1 MLTQEIPKKL
11 AAADRAHQWQVGL
24 EFLLRA
30 AKYTGPALLALF
42 ALDVALHLGAGWRA
56 GLAAGIVVA
65 ALAVGGWTFYV
76 GRVRRN
82 SPERTA
88 RLLESRDTSLGSK
101 LINFLQLH
109 RALEGQSALTRQL
122 GERALDDYSALLAG
136 VDFRPLT
143 RAPGLGR
150 HKNRALIV
158 LGVSALALAAC
169 YPISRLEFLRFAD
182 PFGDHPPFSLTQLEI
197 TEPADG
203 ATVVYNQGV
212 VVKAHAS
219 GHQPDEL
226 YLSFYDPAKPAD
238 VHTVPMFGKG
248 DLGFLQEIEGV
259 KSDLMV
265 YAQTKNGHS
274 VSEQRRIT
282 VGLTPQVD
290 AAFVTVSPPSYTGIK
305 PFEGTFNFKEIKTLA
320 GSEVRFRLRSNRP
333 LASGSI
339 DLQTENAPVAP
350 VILHASTEN
359 EVSGGF
365 TAAESGRLRFAVT
378 DVARNASQQN
388 LSVNL
393 VVTHDL
399 PPEISI
405 ETPPDDSFV
414 CEDFK
419 VEARITATDDYGLK
433 TIRIH
438 RALNDVFSA
447 PRVIGFDR
455 ITTSTTEKLEFDI
468 KDLGVQPGDAI
479 SFFAEAVDT
488 CPDPHLS
495 RSKTVH
501 LMVISTDEYN
511 NFIRE
516 RSDISDIQEKY
527 SELLNDFHDLVDE
540 QKAISDRIKDIQDKL
555 TKGESDPKNLQPEL
569 DKLLAKQAELNQKLA
584 AMADKM
590 DHFVRDKPAYDLE
603 TDLQQTLTQKA
614 SEIRDS
620 LAQNNDALKQTAD
633 KMAQSGD
640 HASPGANTEALKSL
654 QEQSDQQLAKL
665 DQTRQTAEEQIMP
678 PLEDAAQMNAI
689 VSDMNRFTAL
699 YDAQSAAA
707 EQTRTMQNK
716 TDLTEAD
723 KLALKQLA
731 GTERE
736 MQDALKQ
743 LAADLR
749 EHADAAQEKFP
760 KAAASA
766 RDLAAAVGSG
776 QLTTL
781 AKRAAANMLAG
792 DGPQSF
798 NSAEALKDAMRS
810 LFTETE
816 QGKPGRQAEMDQY
829 LKLQRS
835 RSAGNTFEQ
844 MSRSRKAGFGHGRGQ
859 GQGGNGQGQ
868 NGEGGD
874 ALDGYSV
881 GSTQNFGV
889 LGGENL
895 GGGTPGHPSANGG
908 RGNARAAGPGQKSD
922 ADRADAPGGAN
933 ATNRNTDGLHTENPM
948 EDYRDA
954 IDAYFNTI
962 TR

>member
-1 MLTQEIPKKL
+1 MLTQELPGKL
-11 AAADRAHQWQVGL
+11 AAADRAHQSQLGL
-24 EFLLRA
+24 EFLLRV
-30 AKYTGPALLALF
+30 AKYAGPALLALF
-42 ALDVALHLGAGWRA
+42 ALDVALHLGAGWRL
-56 GLAAGIVVA
+56 GLTLGLLVA
-65 ALAVGGWTFYV
+65 AASVAGWTFYV

-82 SPERTA
+82 SPEKTA
-88 RLLESRDTSLGSK
+88 RLLESRDAALGSK

-109 RALEGQSALTRQL
+109 RALDGQSALTRQL
-122 GERALDDYSALLAG
+122 GEQALNDYSARLAG

-143 RAPGLGR
+143 RAPDLRR
-150 HKNRALIV
+150 HRRRALIV
-158 LGVSALALAAC
+158 LGLSAVALAAC

-182 PFGDHPPFSLTQLEI
+182 PFGDHPPFALTRLEI

-203 ATVVYNQGV
+203 TTVVYNQGI
-212 VVKAHAS
+212 VVKAHAG

-226 YLSFYDPAKPAD
+226 YLSFYDPARPAD

-248 DLGFLQEIEGV
+248 ELGFLQEIEGV
-259 KSDLMV
+259 KSDLV
-265 YAQTKNGHS
+265 IYAHTKNGRN
-274 VSEQRRIT
+274 VSPQRRLT

-290 AAFVTVSPPSYTGIK
+290 AAFVTVAPPAYTGIK
-305 PFEGTFNFKEIKTLA
+305 PVETTFNFKEVKALA

-333 LASGSI
+333 LSGGSI
-339 DLQTENAPVAP
+339 DLQTENAPAAP
-350 VILHASTEN
+350 VALQPGADN

-365 TAAESGRLRFAVT
+365 TAAGSGRLRFAVT
-378 DVARNASQQN
+378 DVAHNVSQQN
-388 LSVNL
+388 LSANL

-419 VEARITATDDYGLK
+419 VEARIAATDDYGLR

-438 RALNDVFSA
+438 RALNDVFSP
-447 PRVIGFDR
+447 PREIGFDR

-468 KDLGVQPGDAI
+468 KDLGVQPGDVI

-501 LMVISTDEYN
+501 LMVISTEEYN

-516 RSDISDIQEKY
+516 RADISDIQEKY
-527 SELLNDFHDLVDE
+527 SDLLNDFHDLVDE
-540 QKAISDRIKDIQDKL
+540 QKAVGDRIRDIQDKIA
-555 TKGESDPKNLQPEL
+555 KGESDPKNLQPEL
-569 DKLLAKQAELNQKLA
+569 DKLVARQAEINQKLG

-603 TDLQQTLTQKA
+603 SDLQQTLTQKA
-614 SEIRDS
+614 SEIRQS
-620 LAQNNDALKQTAD
+620 LAQNNDALKKTAD
-633 KMAQSGD
+633 AMAASGT
-640 HASPGANTEALKSL
+640 HPSPGSNVDALQSL
-654 QEQSDQQLAKL
+654 QEQSDQQLARL
-665 DQTRQTAEEQIMP
+665 DQTRRTAEEQIMP
-678 PLEDAAQMNAI
+678 PLEDASLMNTI
-689 VSDMNRFTAL
+689 VSDMNRFKEL
-699 YDAQSAAA
+699 YDAQQAAA

-736 MQDALKQ
+736 MGAALQQ
-743 LAADLR
+743 LASDLR

-781 AKRAAANMLAG
+781 AKRASASMLAG
-792 DGPQSF
+792 DGPGSF
-798 NSAEALKDAMRS
+798 NSAEALRSIMGS
-810 LFTETE
+810 LFKETQ
-816 QGKPGRQAEMDQY
+816 QGQPGRQAELDQY
-829 LKLQRS
+829 LQLQRG
-835 RSAGNTFEQ
+835 RRAGNTFEQ
-844 MSRSRKAGFGHGRGQ
+844 MSRSRKAGFGRGRGQ
-859 GQGGNGQGQ
+859 GQGGSGQGQ

-881 GSTQNFGV
+881 GATENFGV

-908 RGNARAAGPGQKSD
+908 RGKGKAAGPGQKSD
-922 ADRADAPGGAN
+922 ADRADAPGSAN
-933 ATNRNTDGLHTENPM
+933 ATNRNTDGIRTENPM

>member
-56 GLAAGIVVA
+56 GLAAGVVVA

-122 GERALDDYSALLAG
+122 GERALDDYSARLAG

-150 HKNRALIV
+150 HKSRALIV

-716 TDLTEAD
+716 SRPRRGRQTRAQATRRHRTRD
-723 KLALKQLA
+723 A
-731 GTERE
+731 GRAPATRHRPARTRRRGAGEIPQGRR
-736 MQDALKQ
+736 QRARPRGGRGQRAVDRPRQARGGQ
-743 LAADLR
+743 
-749 EHADAAQEKFP
+749 HA
-760 KAAASA
+760 
-766 RDLAAAVGSG
+766 RGRRAAV
-776 QLTTL
+776 
-781 AKRAAANMLAG
+781 A
-792 DGPQSF
+792 F
-798 NSAEALKDAMRS
+798 NSAEALKDVMGA

-816 QGKPGRQAEMDQY
+816 QGQPGRQAGSETNTCN
-829 LKLQRS
+829 S
-835 RSAGNTFEQ
+835 SAGAARAT
-844 MSRSRKAGFGHGRGQ
+844 RSSKCRAAAKRASATDAGRARAAPGRGRT
-859 GQGGNGQGQ
+859 
-868 NGEGGD
+868 
-874 ALDGYSV
+874 ARAATRSDGYSV
-881 GSTQNFGV
+881 GATQNYGV
-889 LGGENL
+889 LGRRKPRRRHSRANPAPTAAAA
-895 GGGTPGHPSANGG
+895 TPGQ
-908 RGNARAAGPGQKSD
+908 AGPGPEIRRRPRR
-922 ADRADAPGGAN
+922 RAGRRQRHQPEHRRPTHREPHGGLP
-933 ATNRNTDGLHTENPM
+933 RRHRRVL
-948 EDYRDA
+948 
-954 IDAYFNTI
+954 
-962 TR
+962 